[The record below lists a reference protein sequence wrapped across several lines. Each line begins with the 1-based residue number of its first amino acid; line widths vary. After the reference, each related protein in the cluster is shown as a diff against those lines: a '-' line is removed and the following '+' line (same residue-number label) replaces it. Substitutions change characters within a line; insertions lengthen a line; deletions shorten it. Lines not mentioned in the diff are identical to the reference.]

1 MPMLLIHEK
10 IQGDSPFTDTL
21 TLPYDQRQK
30 GRQRVVLDSGREAG
44 MILPSGTSLRPGD
57 LLRDNMGAVI
67 LVRAAHE
74 LVTTARTSDPLR
86 LARACY
92 HLGNRHI
99 PVQVGPGWVRYIHD
113 HVIDQMV
120 VQLGLKI
127 CGERAVFEPEA
138 GAYSGGNHGAQG
150 SAHAHAHAH

>member
-1 MPMLLIHEK
+1 MLLIHEK
-10 IQGDSPFTDTL
+10 IQGDSPFTETL
-21 TLPYDQRQK
+21 TLPYAQRQK

-44 MILPSGTSLRPGD
+44 MILPPGTVLRPGD
-57 LLRDNMGAVI
+57 LLRDDQGAVI

-74 LVTTARTSDPLR
+74 LVTTARTGDPLR

-92 HLGNRHI
+92 HLGNRHL
-99 PVQVGPGWVRYIHD
+99 PVQVGPGWVRYLHD

-127 CGERAVFEPEA
+127 SGERTVFEPEA
-138 GAYSGGNHGAQG
+138 GAYSGSPSASRGHG
-150 SAHAHAHAH
+150 HAHAH